1 MHASSLTRFGLVLS
15 VILTGFALTGLA
27 PAAARAAASGEI
39 DSVVVFADR
48 ARVTRARTVACEK
61 GTARAAF
68 DRLPAALDT
77 RTLRG
82 EVREAAEVI
91 GLSSELVN
99 EREAA
104 DPRARGLAADL
115 DKTQAEI
122 RAKQARKT
130 AIAAELEDVDA
141 YGRVFSAT
149 LTEEIR
155 NPKPNTPAWAKT
167 LDGLRAR
174 RAALGEE
181 RRKLDVTLRGLQ
193 RTADR
198 TRRQLAQ
205 VGGAGERAY
214 RTAAVTVS
222 CRALPQVTATVSYV
236 IGGAGWQPE
245 YDVDVTPRGR
255 GKTGPAVARLTVG
268 ALIHQATGE
277 DWNNARVML
286 STARPKL
293 GSEAP
298 QPAPLVIDG
307 YEQKQ
312 EKVLVQAQ
320 ERREQLEGGATAG
333 KKAGPQGAALDDK
346 GNAFVLT
353 LPHPVTVIAD
363 GRPLWAP
370 VDVVETQAAVKLVAT
385 PKLDEHVYQVASLKN
400 PAAYPLLEGRVRS
413 YRAGSYVGDSHLR
426 HQGVGAPF
434 EVSLGI
440 DEELKVER
448 KTLDDKDKPS
458 GFLSSTKHMFH
469 GYRNKLTN
477 RAAGPETVELRENL
491 PVSKIDDVKVEL
503 LKTTTGGYQLDAA
516 RGFVTWTI
524 NLVNGEWRNVDLG
537 YAIHLPDDWQV
548 PGR

>member
-1 MHASSLTRFGLVLS
+1 MRRPQIQFTGHVLVL
-15 VILTGFALTGLA
+15 VFVFAA
-27 PAAARAAASGEI
+27 SPAAAASSSGDV

-48 ARVTRARTVACEK
+48 ARVTRARTVPCEK
-61 GTARAAF
+61 GTARAVF
-68 DRLPAALDT
+68 ERLPAALDV

-91 GLSSELVN
+91 GLSSEQVN

-104 DPRARGLAADL
+104 DPRARALAADL
-115 DKTQAEI
+115 DKTETEI
-122 RAKQARKT
+122 RSKQTRKA
-130 AIAAELEDVDA
+130 AIAAELDDVGA
-141 YGRVFSAT
+141 FGNVFSAT

-155 NPKPNTPAWAKT
+155 NPKPNTPVWAKT

-174 RAALGEE
+174 RAALAEE
-181 RRKLDVTLRGLQ
+181 RRKLDVALRGLQ

-198 TRRQLAQ
+198 TRRQLAR
-205 VGGAGERAY
+205 VGGAGERAV
-214 RTAAVTVS
+214 RTAAVTIA
-222 CRALPQVTATVSYV
+222 CRALPHVTATVSYV

-255 GKTGPAVARLTVG
+255 GKTGPAAARLTVG

-277 DWNNARVML
+277 DWTNVRVML

-298 QPAPLVIDG
+298 QPAPLVVDG
-307 YEQKQ
+307 YEEKRD
-312 EKVLVQAQ
+312 KVLVQAQ
-320 ERREQLEGGATAG
+320 ERREQLEAG
-333 KKAGPQGAALDDK
+333 TGEGKRAGPQAATLDDK

-363 GRPLWAP
+363 GRPVWAP

-385 PKLDEHVYQVASLKN
+385 PKLDEHVYQIAALKN

-413 YRAGSYVGDSHLR
+413 YRAGSYVGDSRLR

-448 KTLDDKDKPS
+448 KTLDDKDKS
-458 GFLSSTKHMFH
+458 AGFLSSTKHIFR
-469 GYRNKLTN
+469 GYRTKLTN
-477 RAAGPETVELRENL
+477 GAAGPETIELRENI
-491 PVSKIDDVKVEL
+491 PVSKVDDVKVEVL
-503 LKTTTGGYQLDAA
+503 GKATTTGYQLDAA
-516 RGFVTWTI
+516 RGFITWSVS
-524 NLVNGEWRNVDLG
+524 LVRGEWRTVDLAF
-537 YAIHLPDDWQV
+537 AIHLPDSWQV

>member
-1 MHASSLTRFGLVLS
+1 MRSSTPNAVLVLVS
-15 VILTGFALTGLA
+15 VLV
-27 PAAARAAASGEI
+27 PASAHAAASGEI

-48 ARVTRARTVACEK
+48 ARVTRARTVHCEK

-68 DRLPAALDT
+68 ERLPATLDV

-82 EVREAAEVI
+82 EVREPAEVI
-91 GLSSELVN
+91 GLSGEVVN
-99 EREAA
+99 EKETA
-104 DPRARGLAADL
+104 DPRARALAADL
-115 DKTQAEI
+115 DKTENEVKS
-122 RAKQARKT
+122 REARKA
-130 AIAAELEDVDA
+130 AIAAELEDVGA
-141 YGRVFSAT
+141 FGGVFSAT

-174 RAALGEE
+174 RAALAEE
-181 RRKLDVTLRGLQ
+181 RRKLDVALRGLQ
-193 RTADR
+193 LTANKI
-198 TRRQLAQ
+198 RRQLAQ

-214 RTAAVTVS
+214 RTAAVTVG
-222 CRALPQVTATVSYV
+222 CRALSQVTATVSYV
-236 IGGAGWQPE
+236 VGGASWQPE
-245 YDVDVTPRGR
+245 YDIDVAPRGR
-255 GKTGPAVARLTVG
+255 AKTGPAAARLTVG
-268 ALIHQATGE
+268 ALVRQATGE
-277 DWNNARVML
+277 DWTNVRLML

-307 YEQKQ
+307 YEQARD
-312 EKVLVQAQ
+312 KVLVQAQ
-320 ERREQLEGGATAG
+320 ERREQLDTGGAGGARS
-333 KKAGPQGAALDDK
+333 GPQAAALDDK

-353 LPHPVTVIAD
+353 LPHPVTVVAD

-385 PKLDEHVYQVASLKN
+385 PKIDEHVYQVVALKN

-413 YRAGSYVGDSHLR
+413 YRNGSYVGDSRLR

-434 EVSLGI
+434 EISLGI

-448 KTLDDKDKPS
+448 KTLDDKDAGA
-458 GFLSSTKHMFH
+458 GFLSSTKHIFR
-469 GYRNKLTN
+469 GTRTKVTN
-477 RAAGPETVELRENL
+477 RAAGPEALELRENI

-503 LKTTTGGYQLDAA
+503 LAKTTTAGYKLDAA
-516 RGFVTWTI
+516 RGFVTWTL

-537 YAIHLPDDWQV
+537 IAIHLPDSWQV

>member
-1 MHASSLTRFGLVLS
+1 MRTASLARFAFVLSAFLSVLAPTAGRAASS
-15 VILTGFALTGLA
+15 
-27 PAAARAAASGEI
+27 GEEKI

-48 ARVTRARTVACEK
+48 ARVTRARTVTCEK
-61 GTARAAF
+61 GTARAVF

-91 GLSSELVN
+91 GLSSEQVN

-115 DKTQAEI
+115 DRTQTQI
-122 RAKQARKT
+122 KAKQARKM
-130 AIAAELEDVDA
+130 AIAAELEDVQA
-141 YGRVFSAT
+141 FGILFSTT

-167 LDGLRAR
+167 LDALWAR
-174 RAALGEE
+174 RAALVDE
-181 RRKLDVTLRGLQ
+181 RRKLDVALRGLY
-193 RTADR
+193 RTTDR
-198 TRRQLAQ
+198 ISRQLAQ

-222 CRALPQVTATVSYV
+222 CRALPHVTATVSYV

-255 GKTGPAVARLTVG
+255 AKTGPAVARLTVG

-277 DWNNARVML
+277 DWNNVRIML

-312 EKVLVQAQ
+312 DKVLVQAQ
-320 ERREQLEGGATAG
+320 ERREQLEGGAPAG
-333 KKAGPQGAALDDK
+333 KKAGPQAAALDDK

-370 VDVVETQAAVKLVAT
+370 VDVVETQATVKLVAM
-385 PKLDEHVYQVASLKN
+385 PKLDAHVYQVAALKN

-413 YRAGSYVGDSHLR
+413 YRGGSYVGDSRLR

-448 KTLDDKDKPS
+448 KTLDDKDKPP
-458 GFLSSTKHMFH
+458 GFLSSTKHIFT

-477 RAAGPETVELRENL
+477 RAAGPETVELRESI

-503 LKTTTGGYQLDAA
+503 LAKTTTAGYQLDAA
-516 RGFVTWTI
+516 RGFVTWMI
-524 NLVNGEWRNVDLG
+524 KLVNGEWRNVDIG